1 MKSKE
6 LPTRVVFRKW
16 KDSGEVI
23 ALFPDLN
30 YANGAANFGNI
41 MSYMRVGQHGE
52 AHESLLRERKRFV
65 KATPAEYADL
75 LKELTGIGYDLK
87 VRR

>member
-1 MKSKE
+1 MNSIE
-6 LPTRVVFRKW
+6 LPTPVVFRKW
-16 KDSGEVI
+16 KDNGGII

-30 YANGAANFGNI
+30 FANGAANFGNI
-41 MSYMRVGQHGE
+41 MSYEHVGQHGE

-75 LKELTGIGYDLK
+75 LKELTGIGYNLK
-87 VRR
+87 MQR